1 MSDYEDYYAQC
12 SDGFASGP
20 EEEGEFEAVDTLTN
34 RRFRMDRK
42 VNPAWRDLDQLKDV
56 RFNFAVF
63 FEGLHRCSQDLRF
76 GNIEM
81 RTHFGRFLQHFETVL
96 ECGWL
101 PELYIV
107 RVQSLLE
114 STKPLLSRLEGTQRL
129 NCKARMK
136 EIMTDLEGLRED
148 SFMAAVEVVE
158 RQAKEIK
165 ALQARVQ
172 DLEAQLAQPH
182 SELSCLTD
190 TQSSSAVAHSKSVK
204 CQICQLLLPT
214 DSFSGSQ
221 LAKRKGRKCASCVSI
236 VLQASS
242 VPDTTNLMVGSA
254 GISDLSRGDS
264 PHVLVPVPET
274 CNVAS
279 PIISDLDSTSFAGA
293 GLAVPTGKLPV
304 SLAPAVR
311 TACVRALE
319 PQHGSSPTSSLS
331 SLSSLLT
338 WWILIHHPCKIHF
351 RVRDWWGKSLTRKRG
366 QERKVVEN
374 ASYCWIRR
382 CMRARRRRV

>member
-1 MSDYEDYYAQC
+1 M
-12 SDGFASGP
+12 
-20 EEEGEFEAVDTLTN
+20 
-34 RRFRMDRK
+34 
-42 VNPAWRDLDQLKDV
+42 
-56 RFNFAVF
+56 
-63 FEGLHRCSQDLRF
+63 
-76 GNIEM
+76 
-81 RTHFGRFLQHFETVL
+81 
-96 ECGWL
+96 
-101 PELYIV
+101 
-107 RVQSLLE
+107 
-114 STKPLLSRLEGTQRL
+114 
-129 NCKARMK
+129 
-136 EIMTDLEGLRED
+136 
-148 SFMAAVEVVE
+148 VEVVE

-221 LAKRKGRKCASCVSI
+221 LAKRKGRKCASCVSFA
-236 VLQASS
+236 LQASS
-242 VPDTTNLMVGSA
+242 VPDTTNLMVGYA

-331 SLSSLLT
+331 SLSSDLVDSHTPSLQNSFSRAGLVGKKLNKKKGSRKESGGERVILLDSA
-338 WWILIHHPCKIHF
+338 LY
-351 RVRDWWGKSLTRKRG
+351 
-366 QERKVVEN
+366 
-374 ASYCWIRR
+374 ASPT
-382 CMRARRRRV
+382 